1 MTKILVV
8 EDEFPIADLINIA
21 LTNVGY
27 HVDYALDGK
36 TGADLMEKCTYDCAL
51 LDIMLPEFDGY
62 ELLEYAKVLDIPV
75 IFITAKGTVKDRI
88 KGLDMG
94 ADDYIIKPFEIDEL
108 IARVNS
114 VMRRCKP
121 KMSIKNIEIDEDK
134 RVVKKD
140 GQDVKLTPK
149 EFELFLLLY
158 KNQEK
163 VQKREKIFEQIW
175 GDELEFETRTLDLH
189 IQRIRKKL
197 DLKEEIKTIHKIGYI
212 FEEKK

>member
-75 IFITAKGTVKDRI
+75 IFITAKGTS
-88 KGLDMG
+88 
-94 ADDYIIKPFEIDEL
+94 A
-108 IARVNS
+108 
-114 VMRRCKP
+114 
-121 KMSIKNIEIDEDK
+121 
-134 RVVKKD
+134 
-140 GQDVKLTPK
+140 
-149 EFELFLLLY
+149 
-158 KNQEK
+158 
-163 VQKREKIFEQIW
+163 
-175 GDELEFETRTLDLH
+175 
-189 IQRIRKKL
+189 
-197 DLKEEIKTIHKIGYI
+197 
-212 FEEKK
+212 